1 MQYST
6 DNNYVLKDLSPEELE
21 QAPISLDEH
30 LKDRKVDRELLQRAW
45 DTAHRIA
52 ARLYEDFGASQV
64 AVFGS
69 LAEGYWFSTES
80 DIDIVVWGIQ
90 GDTYHDAVWE
100 TKNFSTE
107 FRIDLVNYHSANGRF
122 CDRIQ
127 NQAILIQ
134 KEKTGLDNISI
145 DNHVSLTI
153 KENTSE
159 VNRRKLIERITDE
172 RKKLE
177 QIVEEIRIRLKKMQV
192 ISDEDLEDLK
202 VLVAI
207 RLPVFYTGLEN
218 IFKRIAREIDMDQPK
233 GRDWHKDL
241 LNQMASPHRMRPPV
255 ISKKLISTL
264 DHILKFRH
272 RFRNIYVFEL
282 ELERVVEN
290 AQRVSDIFEE
300 LNEEL
305 GAFIRWIETQTSD
318 K

>member
-1 MQYST
+1 MQPKEHT
-6 DNNYVLKDLSPEELE
+6 HTTKDLSSEEVK
-21 QAPISLDEH
+21 PSSIHLDERM
-30 LKDRKVDRELLQRAW
+30 KYRKVNSELLQRAW
-45 DTAHRIA
+45 HTVHRIA
-52 ARLYEDFGASQV
+52 AMLYKDFGASQV

-80 DIDIVVWGIQ
+80 DIDIAVWGIQ

-100 TKNFSTE
+100 TRNFSTE

-134 KEKTGLDNISI
+134 TQKTGIDNISI
-145 DNHVSLTI
+145 DNQVSFTL
-153 KENTSE
+153 KENTAE
-159 VNRRKLIERITDE
+159 VNKRKLIERITDE
-172 RKKLE
+172 REKLE
-177 QIVEEIRIRLKKMQV
+177 QTVEKIRVRLKKIEM
-192 ISDEDLEDLK
+192 ISGEDLEDLK

-255 ISKKLISTL
+255 ISRKLITTL
-264 DHILKFRH
+264 NHILKFRH
-272 RFRNIYVFEL
+272 RFRNIYVCEL

-300 LNEEL
+300 LNGEL
-305 GAFIRWIETQTSD
+305 GGFIRGIKTQTSD

>member
-1 MQYST
+1 MRPKKHT
-6 DNNYVLKDLSPEELE
+6 PTTKNLSSEEVELSS
-21 QAPISLDEH
+21 ISLDKR
-30 LKDRKVDRELLQRAW
+30 LKNRKVDSEMLQRAW
-45 DTAHRIA
+45 YTAHRIA
-52 ARLYEDFGASQV
+52 AMLYENFGATQV

-69 LAEGYWFSTES
+69 LAEGYWFSKES

-90 GDTYHDAVWE
+90 GDTYHDALWE
-100 TKNFSTE
+100 TRNFSTE

-127 NQAILIQ
+127 NQAILIHT
-134 KEKTGLDNISI
+134 EKTGLADISI
-145 DNHVSLTI
+145 DNHVFLTI
-153 KENTSE
+153 KENTPE
-159 VNRRKLIERITDE
+159 VNKRKLIERITDE

-177 QIVEEIRIRLKKMQV
+177 QTVEEIRIRLKKMEV
-192 ISDEDLEDLK
+192 TSDEDLEDLK
-202 VLVAI
+202 VLVAV

-218 IFKRIAREIDMDQPK
+218 IFNRIAREIDMDQPK

-241 LNQMASPHRMRPPV
+241 LNQMASSNSIRPPV
-255 ISKKLISTL
+255 ISKELISTL

-290 AQRVSDIFEE
+290 AQRISDMFEE
-300 LNEEL
+300 LNGEL
-305 GAFIRWIETQTSD
+305 GGFIRWIDTQTSD